1 MTLEIFISQKSL
13 QKCLFKTEIQKTA
26 IIWMA
31 SCGLLNQKV
40 ESTVPSFQLGRTLKL
55 RVVKE
60 PGGGDDS
67 QIPTLR
73 IKASRL
79 LLSSFLKAH
88 LWCLEPLPTQLPWSY
103 QAGESTLGGHRE
115 MKKYSRSPKLKLPAQ
130 MPDTWVSGLCTLSS
144 IMTTTTAQTDP
155 KKVLRCL
162 IYKLLC
168 FAQINRTRGKKPQER
183 TTELGN
189 TNSPKTVRSHTKI
202 IVVLACFGISSYA
215 IYIQNRL

>member
-1 MTLEIFISQKSL
+1 MWSSKSKGGVYSPFL
-13 QKCLFKTEIQKTA
+13 
-26 IIWMA
+26 
-31 SCGLLNQKV
+31 
-40 ESTVPSFQLGRTLKL
+40 STRKNSETTCSERAWRRGWLTNSNSENKSIG
-55 RVVKE
+55 
-60 PGGGDDS
+60 
-67 QIPTLR
+67 
-73 IKASRL
+73 L
-79 LLSSFLKAH
+79 LLSSFLTAH

-168 FAQINRTRGKKPQER
+168 FAQINCTRGKKPQER